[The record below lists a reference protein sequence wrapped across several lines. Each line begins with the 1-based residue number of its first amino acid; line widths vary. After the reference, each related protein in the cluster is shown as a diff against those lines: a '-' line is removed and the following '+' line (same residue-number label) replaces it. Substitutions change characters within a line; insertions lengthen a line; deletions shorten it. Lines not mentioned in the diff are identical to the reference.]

1 MSNSYRALTRK
12 YRPQSF
18 DDIVSQE
25 HVSNTLLNAVE
36 QDRIAHAYM
45 FCGPRGVGKTTMA
58 RVLARVIN
66 GIDDGVDGEA
76 LNQTLNII
84 EIDAASNNKVEDVHH
99 LRESVR
105 IPPQNGRYKIFI
117 VDEVH
122 MLSKAAFNA
131 LLKTL
136 EEPPEH
142 AIFIFAT
149 TEPHKVLP
157 TILSRVQRFDFKRI
171 AVDEIVTRLEKITRD
186 EGIAIDHESLHVIAK
201 KADGA
206 LRDALGLLDQA
217 IAFCGDNIQHDE
229 LLKAL
234 NVVGSDRLFEFMGFV
249 TGRNPSGGLELI
261 HTLLQEGYDIQEF
274 LAGLVEHLRN
284 LYVAK
289 QSNKMALIEASS
301 ETKNRYLKEAQALDA
316 TDIMRYLYLVSEH
329 QIKIKEVSQP
339 RISFELMFLKMV
351 HLEPLDGLKK
361 LMAKVQEGG
370 AIQSDKGTQKS
381 VATTEPAEILET
393 PKATEQP
400 MTTEV
405 SQDSAATK
413 ASEVA
418 SEEPMTTETPQEPEP
433 TEDLKEPQAEPEAT
447 ETLQQAEAT
456 EEPEAEHEPETE
468 PEHDPKHEPDTSQTK
483 PEAEPQ
489 PDTPVQKEKP
499 SFLDRIDLGSPSLGT
514 PEQSPKK
521 DTSTSPE
528 APSNHQEK
536 EESGSVQ
543 PEEKSPEKET
553 GSNDQKQLSFDTIEA
568 VWEDFVRGLSGKI
581 PKILELQV
589 ERVRPVDLVGD
600 LLKLECDNPLS
611 KQMLDQ
617 QSRELCLH
625 LKDKIGFMLRFQ
637 IEVITEKSAPKKEK
651 NPYEFFKELVKKDPI
666 LKDIV
671 DKLGAELEY

>member
-18 DDIVSQE
+18 EDIVSQE
-25 HVSNTLLNAVE
+25 HVSSTLLNAIQ
-36 QDRIAHAYM
+36 QDRLSHAYM

-66 GIDDGVDGEA
+66 EIDDRVDGEA

-171 AVDEIVTRLEKITRD
+171 SVDEIVHRLKKITAD
-186 EGIAIDHESLHVIAK
+186 ESISIDHESLHVIAK
-201 KADGA
+201 RADGA

-217 IAFCGDNIQHDE
+217 IAFCGDNITYE
-229 LLKAL
+229 AVLKAL
-234 NVVGSDRLFEFMGFV
+234 NVVGTDRLFEFMDCV
-249 TGRNPSGGLELI
+249 INRDTSAGLHLI
-261 HTLLQEGYDIQEF
+261 QTVLQEGYDIQEF
-274 LAGLVEHLRN
+274 LVGLVEHLRN

-289 QSNKMALIEASS
+289 QGDQMILIEASAD
-301 ETKNRYLKEAQALDA
+301 TKTKYFHAASPLHT
-316 TDIMRYLYLVSEH
+316 TDIMRYLYLVSE
-329 QIKIKEVSQP
+329 QQVKIKELSQP
-339 RISFELMFLKMV
+339 RIAFELLFLKMA
-351 HLEPLDGLKK
+351 HIEPLDGLKK
-361 LMAKVQEGG
+361 LIEGVKNLPTGLGKVDTSHATKRTEIESTLEPESESEPKVEEELLQEPEAK
-370 AIQSDKGTQKS
+370 K
-381 VATTEPAEILET
+381 EPEPVKKNSAKTKLET
-393 PKATEQP
+393 PRKK
-400 MTTEV
+400 
-405 SQDSAATK
+405 SIHD
-413 ASEVA
+413 
-418 SEEPMTTETPQEPEP
+418 
-433 TEDLKEPQAEPEAT
+433 DLN
-447 ETLQQAEAT
+447 
-456 EEPEAEHEPETE
+456 
-468 PEHDPKHEPDTSQTK
+468 
-483 PEAEPQ
+483 
-489 PDTPVQKEKP
+489 
-499 SFLDRIDLGSPSLGT
+499 LGSPSLGSLSESKT
-514 PEQSPKK
+514 ENSPQVFDENHVPEQGK
-521 DTSTSPE
+521 DPIEEQQQTGIQKTTTPLS
-528 APSNHQEK
+528 QEK
-536 EESGSVQ
+536 VNKNSSEEGEQSGDTKPSTY
-543 PEEKSPEKET
+543 KGDS
-553 GSNDQKQLSFDTIEA
+553 QKQLSFDTIVA
-568 VWEDFVRGLSGKI
+568 HWPSFLKGLKGRI

-589 ERVRPVDLVGD
+589 ERVKPMDLIGD
-600 LLKLECDNPLS
+600 QLVLECDNPLS

-617 QSRELCLH
+617 QARELSLL
-625 LKDKIGFMLRFQ
+625 LKENFGVIVRLQ
-637 IEVITEKSAPKKEK
+637 IDISTNKTTQAKEK
-651 NPYEFFKELVKKDPI
+651 NPYEFFKELVQKDPI

>member
-66 GIDDGVDGEA
+66 GIDDTVDGEA

-186 EGIAIDHESLHVIAK
+186 EGITIDHESLHVIAK

-217 IAFCGDNIQHDE
+217 IAFCGDDIQHHE

-249 TGRNPSGGLELI
+249 TQRNSSGGLELI

-274 LAGLVEHLRN
+274 LVGLVEHLRN

-289 QSNKMALIEASS
+289 QSRKMDLIEASA
-301 ETKNRYLKEAQALDA
+301 ETKSRYQKEAQSLDA

-361 LMAKVQEGG
+361 LIAKVQVGG
-370 AIQSDKGTQKS
+370 VDVSDA
-381 VATTEPAEILET
+381 VEA
-393 PKATEQP
+393 
-400 MTTEV
+400 
-405 SQDSAATK
+405 
-413 ASEVA
+413 
-418 SEEPMTTETPQEPEP
+418 
-433 TEDLKEPQAEPEAT
+433 PQAVEEAT
-447 ETLQQAEAT
+447 ETSDAVEVSKSI
-456 EEPEAEHEPETE
+456 EEPEPAQESEPPSSTR
-468 PEHDPKHEPDTSQTK
+468 
-483 PEAEPQ
+483 
-489 PDTPVQKEKP
+489 KEKP
-499 SFLDRIDLGSPSLGT
+499 SFLDRIDLGAPSLSDHQDHTKETT
-514 PEQSPKK
+514 PSTEAEVPNEAVEAGGNEQ
-521 DTSTSPE
+521 
-528 APSNHQEK
+528 
-536 EESGSVQ
+536 VQ
-543 PEEKSPEKET
+543 PEEDAPQKET
-553 GSNDQKQLSFDTIEA
+553 GNNDQKQLSFDTITA
-568 VWEDFVRGLSGKI
+568 AWEDFVQGLSGKI

-589 ERVRPVDLVGD
+589 ERVQPVDLVGD
-600 LLKLECDNPLS
+600 VLKLECDNPLS

-625 LKDKIGFMLRFQ
+625 LKDHFGYMLRLH
-637 IEVITEKSAPKKEK
+637 IEVINEQAAPKKEK
-651 NPYEFFKELVKKDPI
+651 NPYEFFKELIKKDPI

>member
-1 MSNSYRALTRK
+1 MSNSYRVLTRK

-18 DDIVSQE
+18 EDIVSQE
-25 HVSNTLLNAVE
+25 HVSSTLLNAV
-36 QDRIAHAYM
+36 QQNRLSHAYM

-66 GIDDGVDGEA
+66 GIDDRVDGEA

-171 AVDEIVTRLEKITRD
+171 SVDEIVHRLEKITAD
-186 EGIAIDHESLHVIAK
+186 EGISIDHESLHVIAK
-201 KADGA
+201 RADGA

-217 IAFCGDNIQHDE
+217 IAFCGDNITYDAV
-229 LLKAL
+229 LKAL
-234 NVVGSDRLFEFMGFV
+234 NVVGSDRLFEFMDCV
-249 TGRNPSGGLELI
+249 IKQDTSAGLHLI

-274 LAGLVEHLRN
+274 LVGLVEHLRN

-289 QSNKMALIEASS
+289 QGEQMILIEASAD
-301 ETKNRYLKEAQALDA
+301 TKTKYFHTASTLDP
-316 TDIMRYLYLVSEH
+316 TDIMRYLYLVSE
-329 QIKIKEVSQP
+329 QQVKIKELSQP
-339 RISFELMFLKMV
+339 RISFELLFLKMA
-351 HLEPLDGLKK
+351 HMEPLDGLKK
-361 LMAKVQEGG
+361 LIEGVKNLPNGLGKVDD
-370 AIQSDKGTQKS
+370 SH
-381 VATTEPAEILET
+381 
-393 PKATEQP
+393 ATEG
-400 MTTEV
+400 TVKEENLRVEV
-405 SQDSAATK
+405 KEKQEPKVELTLEPE
-413 ASEVA
+413 SE
-418 SEEPMTTETPQEPEP
+418 SESEPEP
-433 TEDLKEPQAEPEAT
+433 EVKEELLQESEAKKEPESVKKSS
-447 ETLQQAEAT
+447 
-456 EEPEAEHEPETE
+456 PETE
-468 PEHDPKHEPDTSQTK
+468 LEVLRKKSI
-483 PEAEPQ
+483 
-489 PDTPVQKEKP
+489 
-499 SFLDRIDLGSPSLGT
+499 LDDLDLGSPSLGSPSESKTENSPQVFDENHVTEQGKNPIEEQQTGTQESTT
-514 PEQSPKK
+514 PLSQEKVDKNSSEESEQSGNTKPTTDKG
-521 DTSTSPE
+521 DS
-528 APSNHQEK
+528 
-536 EESGSVQ
+536 
-543 PEEKSPEKET
+543 
-553 GSNDQKQLSFDTIEA
+553 QKQLSFDAIVA
-568 VWEDFVRGLSGKI
+568 QWPSFLKGLEGRI

-589 ERVRPVDLVGD
+589 ERVKPID
-600 LLKLECDNPLS
+600 LLGDQLVLECDNPLS

-617 QSRELCLH
+617 QARELSLL
-625 LKDKIGFMLRFQ
+625 LKEHIGVMVRLQ
-637 IEVITEKSAPKKEK
+637 IDISTNKTTQAKEK
-651 NPYEFFKELVKKDPI
+651 NPYEFFKELVQKDPI

>member
-274 LAGLVEHLRN
+274 LVGLVEHLRN

-289 QSNKMALIEASS
+289 QSNKMALIEASA
-301 ETKNRYLKEAQALDA
+301 ETKNRYLKEAQALDT

-361 LMAKVQEGG
+361 LIAKVQEGG
-370 AIQSDKGTQKS
+370 AIQSDENTQKS
-381 VATTEPAEILET
+381 VAAVEPAEILET

-400 MTTEV
+400 MTTE
-405 SQDSAATK
+405 
-413 ASEVA
+413 
-418 SEEPMTTETPQEPEP
+418 TPQEPEP
-433 TEDLKEPQAEPEAT
+433 TENPET
-447 ETLQQAEAT
+447 ESSS
-456 EEPEAEHEPETE
+456 EPEAEVPEPE
-468 PEHDPKHEPDTSQTK
+468 HEPDTSQAK
-483 PEAEPQ
+483 PE
-489 PDTPVQKEKP
+489 
-499 SFLDRIDLGSPSLGT
+499 
-514 PEQSPKK
+514 
-521 DTSTSPE
+521 
-528 APSNHQEK
+528 
-536 EESGSVQ
+536 

-553 GSNDQKQLSFDTIEA
+553 GSNDQKQLSFDAIEA

-581 PKILELQV
+581 PKILELQF

-625 LKDKIGFMLRFQ
+625 LKDKLGFMLRFQ
-637 IEVITEKSAPKKEK
+637 IEVITEKSSPKKEK

>member
-18 DDIVSQE
+18 EDIVSQE
-25 HVSNTLLNAVE
+25 HVSSTLLNAV
-36 QDRIAHAYM
+36 QQNRLSHAYM

-66 GIDDGVDGEA
+66 GIDDRVDGEA

-117 VDEVH
+117 IDEVH

-149 TEPHKVLP
+149 TEPHKGLP

-171 AVDEIVTRLEKITRD
+171 SVDEIVHRLEKITAD
-186 EGIAIDHESLHVIAK
+186 EGISIDHESLHVIAK

-217 IAFCGDNIQHDE
+217 IAFCGDNITYE
-229 LLKAL
+229 AVLKAL
-234 NVVGSDRLFEFMGFV
+234 NVVGSDRLFEFMECV
-249 TGRNPSGGLELI
+249 TKRDTSAGLHLI

-274 LAGLVEHLRN
+274 LVGLVEHLRN

-289 QSNKMALIEASS
+289 QGEQMILIEASA
-301 ETKNRYLKEAQALDA
+301 ETKTKYFHAASPLHP
-316 TDIMRYLYLVSEH
+316 TDIMRYLYLVSE
-329 QIKIKEVSQP
+329 QQVKIKELSQP
-339 RISFELMFLKMV
+339 RIAFELLFLKMA
-351 HLEPLDGLKK
+351 HMEPLDGLKK
-361 LMAKVQEGG
+361 LIEGVKNLPTGLGKADATHDTKRTEKDENLRVEVKEEVLLEPEAKKEPEPVKKN
-370 AIQSDKGTQKS
+370 SPK
-381 VATTEPAEILET
+381 TELET
-393 PKATEQP
+393 PRKK
-400 MTTEV
+400 
-405 SQDSAATK
+405 SLLD
-413 ASEVA
+413 
-418 SEEPMTTETPQEPEP
+418 
-433 TEDLKEPQAEPEAT
+433 DL
-447 ETLQQAEAT
+447 
-456 EEPEAEHEPETE
+456 
-468 PEHDPKHEPDTSQTK
+468 
-483 PEAEPQ
+483 
-489 PDTPVQKEKP
+489 
-499 SFLDRIDLGSPSLGT
+499 DLGSPSLESPSESKTENNPEVFDENHVLEQGENPIEEQQQTGT
-514 PEQSPKK
+514 QETTKPVFQENVTKNSSEESEQSGDSEPTTDKG
-521 DTSTSPE
+521 DS
-528 APSNHQEK
+528 
-536 EESGSVQ
+536 
-543 PEEKSPEKET
+543 
-553 GSNDQKQLSFDTIEA
+553 QKQLSFDTIVA
-568 VWEDFVRGLSGKI
+568 QWPSFLKGLEGRI

-589 ERVRPVDLVGD
+589 ERVKPIDLNGD
-600 LLKLECDNPLS
+600 QLVLECDNPLS

-617 QSRELCLH
+617 QARELSLL
-625 LKDKIGFMLRFQ
+625 LKEHIGVMVRLQ
-637 IEVITEKSAPKKEK
+637 IDISTNNTTQAKEK
-651 NPYEFFKELVKKDPI
+651 NPYEFFKELVQKDPI

>member
-18 DDIVSQE
+18 EDIVSQE
-25 HVSNTLLNAVE
+25 HVSSTLLNAV
-36 QDRIAHAYM
+36 QQNRLSHAYM

-66 GIDDGVDGEA
+66 GIDDRVDGEA

-171 AVDEIVTRLEKITRD
+171 SVDEIVHRLEKITAD
-186 EGIAIDHESLHVIAK
+186 EDISIDHESLHVIAK

-217 IAFCGDNIQHDE
+217 IAFCGDNITYE
-229 LLKAL
+229 AVLKAL
-234 NVVGSDRLFEFMGFV
+234 NVVGSDRLFEFMDCV
-249 TGRNPSGGLELI
+249 INRDTSAGLHLI

-274 LAGLVEHLRN
+274 LVGLVEHLRN

-289 QSNKMALIEASS
+289 QGEQMILIEASAD
-301 ETKNRYLKEAQALDA
+301 TKTKYFHAASTLDP
-316 TDIMRYLYLVSEH
+316 TDIMRYLYLVSE
-329 QIKIKEVSQP
+329 QQVKIKELSQP
-339 RISFELMFLKMV
+339 RIAFELLFLKMA
-351 HLEPLDGLKK
+351 HMEPLDGLKK
-361 LMAKVQEGG
+361 LIEGVKNLPTGLGKADATHDTKRTEKDENLRVEVKEEVLLEPEAKKEPEPVKKN
-370 AIQSDKGTQKS
+370 SPK
-381 VATTEPAEILET
+381 TELET
-393 PKATEQP
+393 PRKK
-400 MTTEV
+400 
-405 SQDSAATK
+405 SLLD
-413 ASEVA
+413 
-418 SEEPMTTETPQEPEP
+418 
-433 TEDLKEPQAEPEAT
+433 DL
-447 ETLQQAEAT
+447 
-456 EEPEAEHEPETE
+456 
-468 PEHDPKHEPDTSQTK
+468 
-483 PEAEPQ
+483 
-489 PDTPVQKEKP
+489 
-499 SFLDRIDLGSPSLGT
+499 DLGSPSLESPSESKTENNPEVFDENHVLEQGENPIVEQQQTGT
-514 PEQSPKK
+514 QETTKPVFQENVTKNSSEESEQSGDSEPTTDKG
-521 DTSTSPE
+521 DS
-528 APSNHQEK
+528 
-536 EESGSVQ
+536 
-543 PEEKSPEKET
+543 
-553 GSNDQKQLSFDTIEA
+553 QKQLSFDTIVA
-568 VWEDFVRGLSGKI
+568 QWPSFLKGLEGRI

-589 ERVRPVDLVGD
+589 ERVKPIDLNGD
-600 LLKLECDNPLS
+600 QLVLECDNPLS

-617 QSRELCLH
+617 QARELSLL
-625 LKDKIGFMLRFQ
+625 LKEHIGVMVRLQ
-637 IEVITEKSAPKKEK
+637 IDISTNNTTQAKEK
-651 NPYEFFKELVKKDPI
+651 NPYEFFKELVQKDPI